1 MPKYI
6 TNWNVGHDGTIH
18 APETEI
24 ELTDDAVIDELLD
37 RGAIRPVDAA
47 KPGKSPGK
55 ANAKPSPEK
64 PASEPTGGQDTDTGD
79 ADAGN

>member
-6 TNWNVGHDGTIH
+6 TNWTVGHDGTFH

-37 RGAIRPVDAA
+37 RGAIRPAEAA
-47 KPGKSPGK
+47 KPAKGGSK
-55 ANAKPSPEK
+55 ANAKPDPEK
-64 PASEPTGGQDTDTGD
+64 PASEPTGDQDTDAGGTE
-79 ADAGN
+79 AGN